1 MKNVEYRSFCQ
12 GLANQKGLGWIKGIA
27 VFGLTVACLVSPIGM
42 TKGQAA
48 DAVVNQLE
56 YLQWL
61 VNLTGSASQLPASP
75 TAADYVAWARSLNI
89 EPDGG
94 WQPGAAMSQAS
105 YAQTL
110 AQLYG
115 VNVNNPNANNW
126 VRELE
131 KMGIIV
137 PGQITRLSLVDSI
150 DNARFSATQHQ
161 KSKVHGN
168 NGVGNGED
176 PQPPGNP
183 PINDGPGTGPGHP
196 GNKGGKP
203 GNGNGKGNGNANG
216 NP

>member
-1 MKNVEYRSFCQ
+1 MKNVEYCSFCQ
-12 GLANQKGLGWIKGIA
+12 GSANQKGLGWIKGIA
-27 VFGLTVACLVSPIGM
+27 VFGLTVACLLSPIGM
-42 TKGQAA
+42 TKGRAA
-48 DAVVNQLE
+48 DAAVNQLE

-75 TAADYVAWARSLNI
+75 TAADYVTWARSLNI

-94 WQPGAAMSQAS
+94 WQPGAAMTQST

-115 VNVNNPNANNW
+115 LNVSNPNANNW

-131 KMGIIV
+131 KKGIIV
-137 PGQITRLSLVDSI
+137 PREITRVSLFLSI
-150 DNARFSATQHQ
+150 DSAQARPTVTGT
-161 KSKVHGN
+161 KGN
-168 NGVGNGED
+168 NGVGNGVD

-203 GNGNGKGNGNANG
+203 GNGNGKGNGNGNANG